1 MKKVGVCWSIFFL
14 PQNIARGKSKI
25 KILLSF
31 LWAAAEIFIFFFSRK
46 TQESRGANSISWRRR
61 WGHFQFLKKREG
73 GSLLC
78 LADVI
83 YDTNFGT
90 NQFQQELKC

>member
-1 MKKVGVCWSIFFL
+1 MKMKKVGVCWSIFFL

-46 TQESRGANSISWRRR
+46 SQEEPI
-61 WGHFQFLKKREG
+61 Q
-73 GSLLC
+73 
-78 LADVI
+78 
-83 YDTNFGT
+83 
-90 NQFQQELKC
+90 

>member
-31 LWAAAEIFIFFFSRK
+31 LWAAAEILSSSSPARVKRSQFNKLEKMMGSFPVS
-46 TQESRGANSISWRRR
+46 QEERR
-61 WGHFQFLKKREG
+61 WFT
-73 GSLLC
+73 SLL
-78 LADVI
+78 
-83 YDTNFGT
+83 G
-90 NQFQQELKC
+90 